1 MKWLDNILASNLNAV
16 LITVL
21 IHLVLVFIFLLMQLH
36 PPEQQKEATIIIDPE
51 KLEEMEKYFEAKE
64 KIEKEM
70 QEEKLSQDMTL
81 EKIRNLA
88 RSANMN
94 NADDASDK
102 QQSAKEIQE
111 KYEEEL
117 RKEMYGDKY
126 EDVKAELDKEISRDE
141 FSEYRQTP
149 ESMDKEGDADYY
161 TGPSLVKVELENK
174 KLRHHYID
182 IPVFTC
188 RGSGVVVVG
197 ITVDSFG
204 NVVNADIINA
214 PEHSGR
220 KCLIQAAKQ
229 AAMNSRFASSQ
240 NGTTGNI
247 TYHFIPQE

>member
-1 MKWLDNILASNLNAV
+1 MKWLNNILESNLNAV

-70 QEEKLSQDMTL
+70 QEEALSKNMTI
-81 EKIRNLA
+81 EEIRNLA
-88 RSANMN
+88 RTANIE
-94 NADDASDK
+94 AEKQASDK
-102 QQSAKEIQE
+102 QQTAKEIQE

-126 EDVKAELDKEISRDE
+126 EEIKAELDKEISRDD

-149 ESMDKEGDADYY
+149 ESMDKKGDADYY

-174 KLRHHYID
+174 DLRHHYID

-197 ITVDSFG
+197 ITVDNFG
-204 NVVNADIINA
+204 NVVNANTLSA
-214 PEHSGR
+214 PEHVDSN
-220 KCLIQAAKQ
+220 CLIQAAKQ

-240 NGTTGNI
+240 NGTSGEI
-247 TYHFIPQE
+247 TYHFIPQD

>member
-1 MKWLDNILASNLNAV
+1 
-16 LITVL
+16 
-21 IHLVLVFIFLLMQLH
+21 
-36 PPEQQKEATIIIDPE
+36 
-51 KLEEMEKYFEAKE
+51 LEEMEKYFEAKE

-70 QEEKLSQDMTL
+70 QEKALSQDMTL
-81 EKIRNLA
+81 EEIRNLA
-88 RSANMN
+88 RSSNMN

-149 ESMDKEGDADYY
+149 ESLDKEGDADYY

-214 PEHSGR
+214 PGHSGSN
-220 KCLIQAAKQ
+220 CLIQAAKQ
-229 AAMNSRFASSQ
+229 AAMNSRFASSE
-240 NGTTGNI
+240 NGTTGTI